1 MSSQT
6 VRARAA
12 FVTLYAAVGA
22 MFPYLPVYYQSLGLR
37 LDVIGL
43 LGALSAA
50 AGLISAPLWGAAGDR
65 FASSRLVM
73 PAAAVTAAVA
83 AGVLGMVVG
92 PVPVVLAAAV
102 LALGMSGVAPILD
115 ARALETV
122 AEDRNRYGRL
132 RVWGSGSFIVSVL
145 FVGSLIERTDI
156 RAMFVVLVATLVAT
170 ALVGLGLRSRS
181 LASPLPHLTGL
192 ALVLRSPTLRRFLL
206 AILLVWSSSTAV
218 NAFLSIHLVAI
229 GAPESLV
236 GASWAIGALVE
247 IPLMLAYPWLGARIG
262 LERLVLIGALAFL
275 VRAVA
280 LILLRDPL
288 LATLTMAL
296 HGVGFALLLV
306 GGVAYVSRHAP
317 EGTAATAQGVLGATV
332 YGLAVIL
339 GPGIG
344 GAVAE
349 LLDISRMHLLAAAG
363 SAIALAALAWT
374 LRADLGTVE
383 RTQVA

>member
-1 MSSQT
+1 VSSQT